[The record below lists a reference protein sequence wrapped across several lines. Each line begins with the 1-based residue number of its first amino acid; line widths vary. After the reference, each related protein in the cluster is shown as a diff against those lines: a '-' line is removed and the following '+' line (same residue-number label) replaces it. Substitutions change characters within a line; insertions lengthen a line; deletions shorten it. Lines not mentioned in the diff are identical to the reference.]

1 MGSARWSLD
10 TEQSLAQICSA
21 YGPIESIYEVLCP
34 LVDMSL
40 MRLRGVWP
48 ANAAA
53 MLIGM
58 GMYAS
63 FLITPNSSR
72 RPRGSATASAH
83 R

>member
-48 ANAAA
+48 ANVPVSLTELLAAFA
-53 MLIGM
+53 PERIQ
-58 GMYAS
+58 S
-63 FLITPNSSR
+63 VP
-72 RPRGSATASAH
+72 SAVIV
-83 R
+83 